1 MQYGFADYRAI
12 WEHARNAELRRKRQ
26 NPNVLYPSDRLYVP
40 DKQEKQ
46 EARVTTQTH
55 RFQAPSQT
63 VLLRIVVKGVDDQP
77 IARARCALKVEG
89 AFYRLVTDGNGQI
102 EQQIP
107 KRAENGALTIEDD
120 RSPFGVEVP
129 IKVGH
134 LDPVD
139 EVSGQRAR
147 LNNLGYNA
155 GERAAPAELQF
166 RSAVEEFQCDYDLT
180 VDGVCG
186 PQTQAKLLEV
196 HGC

>member
-1 MQYGFADYRAI
+1 
-12 WEHARNAELRRKRQ
+12 
-26 NPNVLYPSDRLYVP
+26 V
-40 DKQEKQ
+40 
-46 EARVTTQTH
+46 
-55 RFQAPSQT
+55 
-63 VLLRIVVKGVDDQP
+63 
-77 IARARCALKVEG
+77 
-89 AFYRLVTDGNGQI
+89 QI